1 MNKYRN
7 KLVYDAS
14 TGAIRD
20 DKRHMNMLEDFWL
33 PRREGGKGT
42 EIQTL
47 DGGQNLG
54 EMEDVQYFQKK
65 LYQSLSVP
73 RSRLDIG
80 DQYGMGRA
88 SEINRDELKFMKL
101 IDRLRNKFS
110 MLFLQMLKTQLIL
123 KGVLKED
130 DWNGIATDIKF
141 DFARDNH
148 FAELK
153 DYEILSER
161 MNILRDVNDYVGKYY
176 STEWIRR
183 NILRQSDSQMKDIDN
198 EISRERE
205 EGIITD
211 DGEY

>member
-1 MNKYRN
+1 
-7 KLVYDAS
+7 
-14 TGAIRD
+14 
-20 DKRHMNMLEDFWL
+20 
-33 PRREGGKGT
+33 
-42 EIQTL
+42 
-47 DGGQNLG
+47 
-54 EMEDVQYFQKK
+54 
-65 LYQSLSVP
+65 
-73 RSRLDIG
+73 
-80 DQYGMGRA
+80 MGRA

-110 MLFLQMLKTQLIL
+110 LLFLNMLKTQLIL

-130 DWNGIATDIKF
+130 DWNGMVTDIKF

-153 DYEILSER
+153 EYEILNER
-161 MNILRDVNDYVGKYY
+161 MNILRDVNDYIGKYY
-176 STEWIRR
+176 SVEWVRR
-183 NILRQSDSQMKDIDN
+183 NILRQSESQMKELDD

>member
-1 MNKYRN
+1 M
-7 KLVYDAS
+7 
-14 TGAIRD
+14 
-20 DKRHMNMLEDFWL
+20 
-33 PRREGGKGT
+33 
-42 EIQTL
+42 
-47 DGGQNLG
+47 
-54 EMEDVQYFQKK
+54 
-65 LYQSLSVP
+65 
-73 RSRLDIG
+73 
-80 DQYGMGRA
+80 
-88 SEINRDELKFMKL
+88 
-101 IDRLRNKFS
+101 
-110 MLFLQMLKTQLIL
+110 